1 MDNNGCP
8 TTKRLIGRLNNPNT
22 LYTRQT
28 IPLWSVIGQSH
39 LVLLRDLA
47 KHAVTLLT
55 VIFTIYVHFIYG
67 GKNEKITELEVIFKK
82 HSTYYLS
89 FILII

>member
-1 MDNNGCP
+1 M
-8 TTKRLIGRLNNPNT
+8 
-22 LYTRQT
+22 RQT

-55 VIFTIYVHFIYG
+55 VIFTIYVHFIM
-67 GKNEKITELEVIFKK
+67 GKIEKFIEILIFKK
-82 HSTYYLS
+82 YR
-89 FILII
+89 FF